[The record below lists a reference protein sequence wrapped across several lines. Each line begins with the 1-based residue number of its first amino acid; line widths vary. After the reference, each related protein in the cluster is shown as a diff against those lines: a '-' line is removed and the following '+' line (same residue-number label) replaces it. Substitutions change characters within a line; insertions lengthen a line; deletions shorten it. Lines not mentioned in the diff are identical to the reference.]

1 MDIKKNRLAEL
12 RKQSG
17 YSQKDFYKK
26 ILIEDFKYDITLRT
40 LQNWES
46 GKSQIKS
53 DIVSR
58 IAEFFNVSVPYLLN
72 NSDEQNEITT
82 DTTQRFIL
90 NSNTP
95 NLTIVNNG
103 RREFE
108 SLVGTDVKNKFEE
121 EILNKFIDRSK
132 FDNTIS
138 DPDKWQK
145 KWLNE
150 FYESFE
156 KTTPPIRLILARY
169 YAKDMEGTVY
179 PMDKV
184 ILAKLFTNSMFGKV
198 LDIRRADGT
207 SVMSAYSATDGSIRF
222 PSAGV
227 YVVYFQIRD
236 RENLT
241 SVWKIPIAVD
251 ERRS

>member
-17 YSQKDFYKK
+17 YSQKDFYEK
-26 ILIEDFKYDITLRT
+26 ILIQDFKYDITLRT

-72 NSDEQNEITT
+72 SSDEQNEITT

-108 SLVGTDVKNKFEE
+108 SIPLEK
-121 EILNKFIDRSK
+121 I
-132 FDNTIS
+132 
-138 DPDKWQK
+138 QK
-145 KWLNE
+145 
-150 FYESFE
+150 
-156 KTTPPIRLILARY
+156 
-169 YAKDMEGTVY
+169 
-179 PMDKV
+179 
-184 ILAKLFTNSMFGKV
+184 
-198 LDIRRADGT
+198 
-207 SVMSAYSATDGSIRF
+207 
-222 PSAGV
+222 
-227 YVVYFQIRD
+227 
-236 RENLT
+236 
-241 SVWKIPIAVD
+241 
-251 ERRS
+251 

>member
-17 YSQKDFYKK
+17 YSQKDFYQK

-72 NSDEQNEITT
+72 ISDEQNEITT

-132 FDNTIS
+132 FDDIIL

-169 YAKDMEGTVY
+169 YAIPKEKREAVDLLLEMQSEPYIKDDGELIDMYRGTVHIEE
-179 PMDKV
+179 D
-184 ILAKLFTNSMFGKV
+184 
-198 LDIRRADGT
+198 
-207 SVMSAYSATDGSIRF
+207 
-222 PSAGV
+222 
-227 YVVYFQIRD
+227 
-236 RENLT
+236 
-241 SVWKIPIAVD
+241 
-251 ERRS
+251 